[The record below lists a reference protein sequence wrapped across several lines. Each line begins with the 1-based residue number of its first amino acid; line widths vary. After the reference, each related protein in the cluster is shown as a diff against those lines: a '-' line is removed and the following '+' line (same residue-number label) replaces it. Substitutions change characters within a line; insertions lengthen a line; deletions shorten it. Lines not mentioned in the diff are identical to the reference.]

1 MSDAERI
8 TVAVEDAGQR
18 LDSYLAHRL
27 AESSRAQI
35 QRAIENGDITVN
47 DADSKSSY
55 KVRPGDEIFVEIP
68 PSLPLDAVAEAI
80 PLNILFEDEHLIV
93 VNKPAGMVVHPG
105 AGITTGTLANALV
118 YHFGEQQSPGESHR
132 PGIVHRLD
140 VGTSGLIVVARTD
153 LALQRLSEQFAE
165 RKVRKVYSALVFG
178 TVSATEG
185 VIDKPIGRDPKNRVK
200 MSVRPEGSGRNAL
213 TLYRVHDR
221 FADFTLLDVEIKTGR
236 THQIRVHLA
245 FIRHPVV
252 GDFLYDNGRGRNLSN
267 APLRGAINHL
277 GRPFLHAASLSFTH
291 PITEK
296 AMSFTADLPPEL
308 RDFLAK
314 LKHG

>member
-27 AESSRAQI
+27 SGSSRAQI

-47 DADSKSSY
+47 EADSKSSY
-55 KVRPGDEIFVEIP
+55 KVRPGDEVFIEIP
-68 PSLPLDAVAEAI
+68 PSLPLDAVGEAI
-80 PLNILFEDEHLIV
+80 PLNIVFEDEHLIV

-105 AGITTGTLANALV
+105 AGIASGTLANALV
-118 YHFGEQQSPGESHR
+118 YHFGEHQSPGESHR

-165 RKVRKVYSALVFG
+165 RKVKKTYTALIFG
-178 TVSATEG
+178 TVSTTEG
-185 VIDKPIGRDPKNRVK
+185 VIDQPIGRDPKNRVK
-200 MSVRPEGSGRNAL
+200 MSVRPVGSGRSAL
-213 TLYRVHDR
+213 TLYRVLDR
-221 FADFTLLDVEIKTGR
+221 LSDFTLLEVEIKTGR

-245 FIRHPVV
+245 FIKHPVV
-252 GDFLYDNGRGRNLSN
+252 GDALYDNGRGRNLAN
-267 APLRGAINHL
+267 APIRGAINHL
-277 GRPFLHAASLSFTH
+277 GRPFLHASSLSFTH
-291 PITEK
+291 PVTGEQ
-296 AMSFTADLPPEL
+296 MSFKADLPAEL
-308 RDFLAK
+308 KDFLSRLRK
-314 LKHG
+314 I